1 VVVGAAVVVVVV
13 GAVVVVV
20 VGATVVVVVVVVVVV
35 DGGAVVVVGGAWAT
49 LAQPKPSLEFV
60 TAVSVM
66 LVGIIVADRVTESKL
81 SPSMANTPS
90 PSFRE
95 K

>member
-1 VVVGAAVVVVVV
+1 MVVGAAVVVVVV

-20 VGATVVVVVVVVVVV
+20 VGATVVVVVVGVVV

-66 LVGIIVADRVTESKL
+66 LVGIIVADRVTGSKL